1 MRRFVRA
8 PEDAGARAVYLCGM
22 AAWSRLR
29 LRIRRQPRW
38 AVDTLLAL
46 ALAVPTSTAAFAD
59 PGDGLREPAWLV
71 LPLLALSV
79 VPLAARRYR
88 PLLVFGVTL
97 GAAVA
102 LELLE
107 GTFQAQGS
115 IVALYTI
122 AAHSGRS
129 AARWAAVT
137 TVGAIGVMAW
147 NEPRSELIAGVAL
160 VAVYAA
166 AWALGDNV
174 RTRRAH
180 LRGLEEKAERLE
192 RERIEN
198 VRRATAEE
206 QARIARELH
215 DVLAHSVSVMVV
227 QAAAAGDVFD
237 ANPERAREALASVE
251 ATGRAALAELRR
263 LLGNVRDGD
272 ASYAPQPGLAGLDA
286 LAEHVRAAGVEVDVQ
301 VEGAPAPL
309 AAGLDLAAYRI
320 VQEALTNTL
329 KHAGATRA
337 AVTVRHRDSQVEL
350 EVVDDGVGAAGDEGT
365 GHGIIGMRERATLYG
380 GELRAEPR
388 PGGGFRVFATL
399 PFDEART

>member
-1 MRRFVRA
+1 MT
-8 PEDAGARAVYLCGM
+8 
-22 AAWSRLR
+22 AWSRLSQ
-29 LRIRRQPRW
+29 RIRRLPPW
-38 AVDTLLAL
+38 AADTLLAV
-46 ALAVPTSTAAFAD
+46 ALAVPTSSAAFAD

-79 VPLAARRYR
+79 LPLAARRYR
-88 PLLVFGVTL
+88 PLPVFGVTL

-107 GTFQAQGS
+107 GTFQAQAS

-122 AAHSGRS
+122 GAHCSRRAA
-129 AARWAAVT
+129 AWAAAA
-137 TVGAIGVMAW
+137 TVAALGVMLV
-147 NEPRSELIAGVAL
+147 NGPRWELIAGVAL
-160 VAVYAA
+160 LAVYAA
-166 AWALGDNV
+166 AWAIGDNM

-192 RERIEN
+192 QERIEN

-215 DVLAHSVSVMVV
+215 DVIAHSVSVMVV

-237 ANPERAREALASVE
+237 ANPARAREALASVE
-251 ATGRAALAELRR
+251 STGRAALAELRR
-263 LLGNVRDGD
+263 LLGNFRNGD

-286 LAEHVRAAGVEVDVQ
+286 LAEQVRAAGVEVDVR
-301 VEGAPAPL
+301 VEGASAPL

-337 AVTVRHRDSQVEL
+337 TVTVRHRVSHVDL
-350 EVVDDGVGAAGDEGT
+350 EVVDDGVAVARGDGS
-365 GHGIIGMRERATLYG
+365 GHGIIGMRERASLYG
-380 GELRAEPR
+380 GELRAAPR
-388 PGGGFRVFATL
+388 PEGGFGVFASL
-399 PFDEART
+399 PVDEERT

>member
-1 MRRFVRA
+1 MA
-8 PEDAGARAVYLCGM
+8 TWARL
-22 AAWSRLR
+22 SR
-29 LRIRRQPRW
+29 RIRRLPRW
-38 AVDTLLAL
+38 VIDTLLAL
-46 ALAVPTSTAAFAD
+46 ALAVPTSAAAFAD
-59 PGDGLREPAWLV
+59 PGEGLREPAWLV

-79 VPLAARRYR
+79 LPLAARRNR
-88 PLLVFGVTL
+88 PLSVFGVTL
-97 GAAVA
+97 GAAVVV
-102 LELLE
+102 ELLE

-115 IVALYTI
+115 LVALYTV
-122 AAHSGRS
+122 AAHSGRR
-129 AARWAAVT
+129 AATWAAVA
-137 TVGAIGVMAW
+137 TVVAIAVMLL
-147 NEPRSELIAGVAL
+147 NGPRWELIAGLGAL
-160 VAVYAA
+160 ALYAA

-215 DVLAHSVSVMVV
+215 DVIAHSVSVMVV

-237 ANPERAREALASVE
+237 TNPARAREAMASVE

-263 LLGNVRDGD
+263 LLGDVRYGD

-301 VEGAPAPL
+301 VEGVSTPL

-337 AVTVRHRDSQVEL
+337 TVKVRHRDARVEL
-350 EVVDDGVGAAGDEGT
+350 EIVDDGIGVTRGDGI
-365 GHGIIGMRERATLYG
+365 GHGIIGMRERASLYG
-380 GELRAEPR
+380 GELRAEPQLE
-388 PGGGFRVFATL
+388 GGFGVFATL
-399 PFDEART
+399 PLDEDRT

>member
-1 MRRFVRA
+1 
-8 PEDAGARAVYLCGM
+8 M
-22 AAWSRLR
+22 ATWSRLSQ
-29 LRIRRQPRW
+29 RIRRLPRW
-38 AVDTLLAL
+38 AGDSLLAL
-46 ALAVPTSTAAFAD
+46 LLAVPTSTAAFAD
-59 PGDGLREPAWLV
+59 PGEGLREPAWLV

-79 VPLAARRYR
+79 LPLAARRYR
-88 PLLVFGVTL
+88 PLSVFGVTL
-97 GAAVA
+97 GAALV

-107 GTFQAQGS
+107 GTFQAQAS

-122 AAHSGRS
+122 AAHSGRR
-129 AARWAAVT
+129 AAKWAAVA
-137 TVGAIGVMAW
+137 TVAAIAVMLL
-147 NEPRSELIAGVAL
+147 NGPRSELIAGVAVL
-160 VAVYAA
+160 AIYAA

-174 RTRRAH
+174 RTRRAY

-206 QARIARELH
+206 QARISRELH

-237 ANPERAREALASVE
+237 ANPARAREALASVE

-263 LLGNVRDGD
+263 LLGNVRHGD
-272 ASYAPQPGLAGLDA
+272 VAYAPQPGLAALDA
-286 LAEHVRAAGVEVDVQ
+286 LAEHVRAAGVDVEVQ
-301 VEGAPAPL
+301 VEGASAPL

-337 AVTVRHRDSQVEL
+337 TVTVRHRDARVEV
-350 EVVDDGVGAAGDEGT
+350 EVVDDGVGVTRGDGT
-365 GHGIIGMRERATLYG
+365 GHGIIGMRERASLYG

-388 PGGGFRVFATL
+388 LEGGFRVFATL
-399 PFDEART
+399 PLDEEGT